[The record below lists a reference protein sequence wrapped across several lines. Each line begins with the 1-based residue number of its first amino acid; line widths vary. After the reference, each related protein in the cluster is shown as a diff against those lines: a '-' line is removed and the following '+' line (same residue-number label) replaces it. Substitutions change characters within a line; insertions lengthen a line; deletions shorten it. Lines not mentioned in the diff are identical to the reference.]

1 MKVDNIPDD
10 IENARHQGRVPR
22 EYFLCLPWVRQ
33 IKLFCQYLRNGC
45 LPFQA
50 LELSEKNLNNSEVD
64 RQHSSADKS
73 SPKQK
78 SERKTKDLP
87 VESSSKASKDTKIS
101 TDVKPCRTAN
111 IKKNGTTTTP
121 VKTSENVT
129 TPEKKSTRRRSN
141 RRRHR
146 VVSSDSLNNSFSD
159 ASVELNHSNAVK
171 SDSNSNTRRRT
182 DTKEVSYQAENSNV
196 GNSDSGYSDHSDQS
210 SYPDNFNMLTCKC
223 FSHPCDFDSLMTK
236 AILALSQ
243 IQVDVAACKA

>member
-73 SPKQK
+73 SPPKQK

-87 VESSSKASKDTKIS
+87 VESSSKAPEDTKIS

-121 VKTSENVT
+121 VKTSENIT

-171 SDSNSNTRRRT
+171 SDSNSNRRRT
-182 DTKEVSYQAENSNV
+182 DTKEMSYQAENSNV

-243 IQVDVAACKA
+243 IQVDVAACRA